1 MTRRYRFL
9 LSPTWLGW
17 LGLCTLFALACVFL
31 AQWQIDRRDQALE
44 EIGRVVSNYDE
55 DPVSYSEVRELF
67 HDPSADDEWTVTRVT
82 GEYLEDETR
91 LVRNRAHAGSIGYE
105 QLVPF
110 SVAGTDDVVVVSRG
124 WLPTDSAD
132 GSRPA
137 YMPQPPEGEVE
148 MVMRLKPGEPEIDR
162 DAPAG
167 QLASVDLDEYAT
179 EVDRDLVLGAYGQM
193 ASEDPAPEET
203 PQQLARPE
211 LDEGPHLSY
220 SMQWYAFGLLGF
232 VGWGYAARVQ
242 ARHDE
247 LSDEEDDLDD
257 GRHRAAGVP
266 RQERL
271 REARRRQR
279 LRSGRLTDEDV
290 EDAWT
295 EEHLLRR

>member
-1 MTRRYRFL
+1 MSRYRFL
-9 LSPTWLGW
+9 LTPTWLGW
-17 LGLCTLFALACVFL
+17 LGLCALFAVACVFL

-44 EIGRVVSNYDE
+44 EIDRVVENYDE
-55 DPVSYSEVRELF
+55 DPVPYSQVRGVF
-67 HDPSADDEWTVTRVT
+67 HDPSAEDEWTVARVT
-82 GEYLEDETR
+82 GEYLEDDTK
-91 LVRNRAHAGSIGYE
+91 LVRNRGHAGSVGYE

-110 SVAGTDDVVVVSRG
+110 AVDGTDDVVVVSRG

-132 GSRPA
+132 GARPA

-162 DAPAG
+162 DAPQG
-167 QLASVDLDEYAT
+167 QLASVDLAEYSA
-179 EVDRDLVLGAYGQM
+179 EIGRDLVPGAYGLM
-193 ASEDPAPEET
+193 ASEDPEPEQA
-203 PQQLARPE
+203 PQQLSRPE

-232 VGWGYAARVQ
+232 IGWGYAARVQ

-247 LSDEEDDLDD
+247 LAGIDEDDDAD
-257 GRHRAAGVP
+257 GRHRAAGVS
-266 RQERL
+266 RQDRV

-290 EDAWT
+290 EDAWI
-295 EEHLLRR
+295 EEHLVDR